1 MRHGITAAISMNRD
15 FDPSSLP
22 QMSSSS
28 MQLTNS
34 NGSSV
39 AVEDVTGEVAS
50 NVVLNDTGL
59 SHGELSR
66 EFWQGR
72 ALTAESRAGDL
83 EGHLAQRDEEILD
96 LKSKLLAS
104 ENAKERFRASSDL
117 ASVAVRENQV
127 HAAQPI
133 IEGLKPE
140 LSILP
145 KIKED
150 VKVLDFKVAAL
161 EGLPAM
167 VAASF

>member
-72 ALTAESRAGDL
+72 ALKAESRAGDL
-83 EGHLAQRDEEILD
+83 EGH
-96 LKSKLLAS
+96 
-104 ENAKERFRASSDL
+104 
-117 ASVAVRENQV
+117 
-127 HAAQPI
+127 
-133 IEGLKPE
+133 
-140 LSILP
+140 
-145 KIKED
+145 
-150 VKVLDFKVAAL
+150 
-161 EGLPAM
+161 
-167 VAASF
+167 